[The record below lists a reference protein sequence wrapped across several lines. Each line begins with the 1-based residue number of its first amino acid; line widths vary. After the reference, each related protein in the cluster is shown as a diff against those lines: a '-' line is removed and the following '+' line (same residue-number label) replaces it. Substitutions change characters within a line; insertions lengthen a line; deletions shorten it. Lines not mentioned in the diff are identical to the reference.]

1 MIRLANTQHHYGAT
15 AIALHWLMAALII
28 TLVLLGIYMVR
39 LPDVGFDAKKIIL
52 ILVHKQMGM
61 LALALGA
68 VRLAWRQLNP
78 LPSLAATLP
87 EWQQV
92 AAIFVHLCF
101 YALIIA
107 LPIIGWV
114 MSSAAGIP
122 VSFLGLFTLPDFVPY
137 GPIFIRAAAA
147 NPRLAWL
154 PHGGVHRHS
163 CRRPAAASFSASGRN
178 LAEDAVAV
186 GFLSRRSARR
196 VQHELRGLSQS
207 LGQRVIGRDDA
218 GIGSRLPHRLLHRKV
233 AACNGLAGSAEQ
245 LEAKRQPQHRRAY
258 CVILYQLQNLGAE
271 RIIGGPDSGGIR
283 MARKKPVC
291 CSVCT
296 SSGWIICPGL
306 SAHSWSLK

>member
-1 MIRLANTQHHYGAT
+1 MIPLANTQHHYGAT

-107 LPIIGWV
+107 LPISGWV

-122 VSFLGLFTLPDFVPY
+122 VSFLGLFTLPDLVPY
-137 GPIFIRAAAA
+137 DEYLFEQLRQIHDWLGYLMAACIGI
-147 NPRLAWL
+147 
-154 PHGGVHRHS
+154 H
-163 CRRPAAASFSASGRN
+163 
-178 LAEDAVAV
+178 AVAALRHH
-186 GFLSRRSARR
+186 FL
-196 VQHELRGLSQS
+196 LRDETL
-207 LGQRVIGRDDA
+207 
-218 GIGSRLPHRLLHRKV
+218 RKM
-233 AACNGLAGSAEQ
+233 LWPS
-245 LEAKRQPQHRRAY
+245 
-258 CVILYQLQNLGAE
+258 
-271 RIIGGPDSGGIR
+271 DS
-283 MARKKPVC
+283 
-291 CSVCT
+291 
-296 SSGWIICPGL
+296 
-306 SAHSWSLK
+306 